1 MNKSGKIT
9 RAFIWLSGA
18 CAENLDD
25 CPSWERRKYVA
36 FGATVLVPCVFAL
49 IAAAYVVSTLT
60 SDWRIIATVAV
71 CWGFIIMT
79 VDRALLATYRAY
91 QGFFRKLSQLGL
103 RVIVA
108 VLMGITISHP
118 LTLLLFKDTIGS
130 VIEKDRDAEINQ
142 VRVNSTTLKKQVE
155 SKINGLDGEIA
166 ESRKKWD
173 ETFNAKFL
181 AGEEEKV
188 SKKNGEND
196 KAKTELEKAIT
207 EAQLPTKEK
216 LLAVEKELATLEE
229 QSKKVQTDLD
239 FWQKEFEREVNGQ
252 RSGIVGL
259 GPRAKSV
266 QQDQL
271 SWRRDETKRLSGLLD
286 VRTNERN
293 QMRAELTNLDQT
305 LTAAAE
311 TNATEKAMKLKQE
324 ATRMDLLRGQV
335 QQEQADQF
343 VTQQNQIRAT
353 LKAQIDSKIEQ
364 NKAMQEEI
372 SKLNADENKRIT
384 ELRAEPRR
392 DILKQTLALHR
403 MFKDGAEGGQFALMA
418 YGVLTLLF
426 MMVDTI
432 PVMVKFFSK
441 PGPYDTLVDCDEVRF
456 DNERD
461 TFLKSYR
468 RYMEEL
474 GGRKLLHLTRHKPL
488 EQALVEGVDRSRVAK
503 EFLESLIELEKTFEA
518 RIHAERAA
526 MLQSGAGNNSERIAM
541 LQHMAET
548 FYKDLRSRMEQFFTN
563 ADASRSVG

>member
-1 MNKSGKIT
+1 MKKSGIFT

-18 CAENLDD
+18 SGENLDD

-49 IAAAYVVSTLT
+49 IAAAYAVSTLT
-60 SDWRIIATVAV
+60 DDWRITATVAV
-71 CWGFIIMT
+71 AWGFIIMT

-91 QGFFRKLSQLGL
+91 QGFFRKFSQLGL

-108 VLMGITISHP
+108 ALMGITISHP

-130 VIEKDRDAEINQ
+130 VIEKDRDTEINQ
-142 VRVNSTTLKKQVE
+142 VRTNSTALKKQVE
-155 SKINGLDGEIA
+155 TKITTVDGEIA

-173 ETFNAKFL
+173 ETFSAKFL
-181 AGEEEKV
+181 AGEEDKEA
-188 SKKNGEND
+188 KKNGAD
-196 KAKTELEKAIT
+196 SKAKTELEKAIA

-216 LLAVEKELATLEE
+216 LQSVEKEIGTLEV
-229 QSKKVQTDLD
+229 QSKKLQGELD

-252 RSGIVGL
+252 RSGFIGL
-259 GPRAKSV
+259 GPRAQSI

-271 SWRRDETKRLSGLLD
+271 SWRRDEAKRLAGILS
-286 VRTNERN
+286 VRTDDRN
-293 QMRAELTNLDQT
+293 QLRAEFANAEQT

-311 TNATEKAMKLKQE
+311 IKATDQALKLRQDAIRIE
-324 ATRMDLLRGQV
+324 ALRSQV
-335 QQEQADQF
+335 QQQQADQF
-343 VTQQNQIRAT
+343 VSQQNQIRAT
-353 LKAQIDSKIEQ
+353 LKSQIDAKIEQ
-364 NKAMQEEI
+364 SKVMQEEVV
-372 SKLNADENKRIT
+372 KLNEDENTRVAA
-384 ELRAEPRR
+384 LRAEPRR

-403 MFKDGAEGGQFALMA
+403 LFNQGAEGGKFALIA
-418 YGVLTLLF
+418 YVVLTLLF

-456 DNERD
+456 DNERG
-461 TFLKSYR
+461 TFLKSYK

-474 GGRKLLHLTRHKPL
+474 GGGKLLHLTRHKPL

-518 RIHAERAA
+518 RIHSEREA
-526 MLQSGAGNNSERIAM
+526 MLQSSTRDNSERIAM

-548 FYKDLRSRMEQFFTN
+548 FYKDLRNRMEQFFTN
-563 ADASRSVG
+563 ADASRGIS

>member
-1 MNKSGKIT
+1 MKKTGKLT

-18 CAENLDD
+18 SGENLDD
-25 CPSWERRKYVA
+25 CPPWERRKYVA

-49 IAAAYVVSTLT
+49 IAAAYAVSTLT
-60 SDWRIIATVAV
+60 DDWRITATVAV
-71 CWGFIIMT
+71 AWGFIIMT

-108 VLMGITISHP
+108 ALMGITISHP

-130 VIEKDRDAEINQ
+130 VIEKERDAEISQ
-142 VRVNSTTLKKQVE
+142 VRANGTALRKDVE
-155 SKINGLDGEIA
+155 SKITVLDGEIA
-166 ESRKKWD
+166 ESRLKWD
-173 ETFNAKFL
+173 ETFSAKFL
-181 AGEEEKV
+181 AGEEEKEAR
-188 SKKNGEND
+188 KNGVEN
-196 KAKTELEKAIT
+196 KAKTELDKAIA
-207 EAQLPTKEK
+207 EAQVPTKEK
-216 LLAVEKELATLEE
+216 LQVVEKEIAAIEE
-229 QSKKVQTDLD
+229 QSKKLQTELD

-259 GPRAKSV
+259 GPRASSI
-266 QQDQL
+266 QTDQL
-271 SWRRDETKRLSGLLD
+271 AWRRDETKRLSSLLD
-286 VRTNERN
+286 A
-293 QMRAELTNLDQT
+293 RAKDRIQLQAEATSVEQN

-311 TNATEKAMKLKQE
+311 TKATEQAMKLRQE
-324 ATRMDLLRGQV
+324 AVRLDALRSQV
-335 QQEQADQF
+335 QQQQADQF

-364 NKAMQEEI
+364 SKAMQEEI
-372 SKLNADENKRIT
+372 VKLDKDETTRVT
-384 ELRAEPRR
+384 SLRSEPRR

-403 MFKDGAEGGQFALMA
+403 LFNEGAEGGKFALTA
-418 YGVLTLLF
+418 YLVLTMLF

-461 TFLKSYR
+461 TFLKSYK

-474 GGRKLLHLTRHKPL
+474 GGGKLLHLTRHKPL
-488 EQALVEGVDRSRVAK
+488 ELALVEGVDRSRVAK

-518 RIHAERAA
+518 RIHSEREA
-526 MLQSGAGNNSERIAM
+526 MLLSGARDNSERIAM

-548 FYKDLRSRMEQFFTN
+548 FYKDLRNRMEHFFTN
-563 ADASRSVG
+563 TDTSRSIS